1 MFKSTKLV
9 VPLMTALAVLIGT
22 ASAAYYFLGVC
33 PLNTAG
39 IA

>member
-22 ASAAYYFLGVC
+22 ASAAYYFFRGES
-33 PLNTAG
+33 T
-39 IA
+39 